1 MWSARWFP
9 DLNSGQGYPFLSFYA
24 PLIFWIAGAF
34 HAAGADVALAL
45 KLTTTLGVLLA
56 AFGMHRLVRE
66 QTTSRGAG
74 FVAAALFIY
83 APYFVRDIFIRG
95 DLAESFAMSLLPWS
109 LWGMLRLQRSARP
122 RDIAIAAFVGA
133 APILAHN
140 ILGLFNGILL
150 ALTAA
155 VAFATSRRQPRR
167 VTLRAVCTAG
177 IGALLLSAFFWVP
190 ALLEKKFVQIDV
202 MTSGHYEVAKHFVR
216 LDQLLGRGEFPG
228 GQDQGLPMS
237 FELGWVSIAGVLA
250 ALVFARS
257 LWKFHRPL
265 FILGMLLFLVGTA
278 RAMKVS
284 APVYETFAILR
295 YVQFPW
301 RFLSIAALGSAILGG
316 LAFEQALCRVS
327 NRVQGIAAAWIALA
341 AVLFVLPLLGPRRN
355 FPIPSWAL
363 DPAQYQT
370 KRETTTV
377 GEYLPIWALE
387 QGSTKGFENGVKIE
401 GAGRIESAERGAGRL
416 KATLDLPA
424 PGEVIFQDL
433 YFPGWSGR
441 SNGNEIKLIPQERS
455 GHIVAHLPAGRHH
468 LELRL
473 KRTPLRNAALLVST
487 AAAVLFLAGIVA
499 QSPAISRRKPANSA
513 AAA

>member
-34 HAAGADVALAL
+34 HAAGAGVALAL

-56 AFGMHRLVRE
+56 AFGMDRLVRE
-66 QTTSRGAG
+66 HTQARGAG
-74 FVAAALFIY
+74 FAAAALFIY

-109 LWGMLRLQRSARP
+109 VGAMLRLQRRAGA
-122 RDIAIAAFVGA
+122 RDIAIAAFAGA

-155 VAFATSRRQPRR
+155 VAFATSGVQPRR

-177 IGALLLSAFFWVP
+177 IGALLLSAFFWMP

-202 MTSGHYEVAKHFVR
+202 MTSGHYEVAKHFVG
-216 LDQLLGRGEFPG
+216 LGQLLGRGEFPG
-228 GQDQGLPMS
+228 EQDQGLPMS
-237 FELGWVSIAGVLA
+237 FELGWVGIAGVLA

-257 LWKFHRPL
+257 LWKSHRAL

-301 RFLSIAALGSAILGG
+301 RFLSIAALGAAILGG
-316 LAFEQALCRVS
+316 LAFEQLLSRVS
-327 NRVQGIAAAWIALA
+327 SRVQAVAAVLTALA
-341 AVLFVLPLLGPRRN
+341 AILFVWPVLGPRPN
-355 FPIPSWAL
+355 FALPSWAL
-363 DPAQYQT
+363 DPAQYRT

-377 GEYLPIWALE
+377 GEYLPIWALGQE
-387 QGSTKGFENGVKIE
+387 APKGFENGVKIE
-401 GAGRIESAERGAGRL
+401 GGGRIVSAERRAGRL
-416 KATLDLPA
+416 DAILELTA
-424 PGEVIFQDL
+424 PSDILFQDL

-441 SNGNEIKLIPQERS
+441 SNGNEIKLFPDETS
-455 GHIVAHLPAGRHH
+455 GHIAAQLSEGRQEV
-468 LELRL
+468 ELRL
-473 KRTPLRNAALLVST
+473 QRTPLRNATLLV
-487 AAAVLFLAGIVA
+487 
-499 QSPAISRRKPANSA
+499 SA
-513 AAA
+513 AAALLFLANIVVRRENSSVPA